1 MTLMMSIPNLDESL
15 PFSRLDLWNRM
26 IVSREGSNTLTI
38 SPGAAEEF
46 IRARARVDTPPL
58 TPEIRLWLGGP
69 VTELWEA
76 TEAVFGLHHSPPPY
90 WAYAWPGGQA
100 LARHVLDHPEIV
112 RGRRVLDFASGCG
125 VSAVAAA
132 LAGAESVI
140 AVEIDPLAIAATRL
154 AGELND
160 VTIDVRLAD
169 VVGDEMPEIDVVLA
183 GDICYE
189 RPMTE
194 RVMAWLRRLAARGC
208 PVLLGDP
215 GRAYLPREGLEKL
228 AVHTVP
234 TTLDLEDRTERVTS
248 VWRLP
253 G

>member
-1 MTLMMSIPNLDESL
+1 
-15 PFSRLDLWNRM
+15 M
-26 IVSREGSNTLTI
+26 IDRRKGSNGLSITLD
-38 SPGAAEEF
+38 AARGF
-46 IRARARVDTPPL
+46 IRERTRVDVPPL

-76 TEAVFGLHHSPPPY
+76 TETVFGLVNSPPPY

-100 LARHVLDHPEIV
+100 LARHALDHPEIV
-112 RGRRVLDFASGCG
+112 RGRRVLDFACGCG
-125 VSAVAAA
+125 VSAIAAA
-132 LAGAESVI
+132 LAGAESVS
-140 AVEIDPLAIAATRL
+140 AVEIDPLAIAATDL
-154 AGELND
+154 AAELNG
-160 VTIDVRLAD
+160 VTIDTRLAD
-169 VVGDEMPEIDVVLA
+169 VVDDEMPEIEVVLA

-194 RVMAWLRRLAARGC
+194 RVLAWLRRLAARGC

-234 TTLDLEDRTERVTS
+234 TTLDLEDRTERITS
-248 VWRLP
+248 VWRMP

>member
-1 MTLMMSIPNLDESL
+1 M
-15 PFSRLDLWNRM
+15 
-26 IVSREGSNTLTI
+26 TI
-38 SPGAAEEF
+38 SVEAAAAF
-46 IRARARVDTPPL
+46 VRAQTHVETPAL
-58 TPEIRLWLGGP
+58 TPEIRVLSGGE
-69 VTELWEA
+69 VTPLWEA
-76 TEAVFGLHHSPPPY
+76 VEAVFGLSGSPPPF

-112 RGRRVLDFASGCG
+112 RGRRVLDFACGCG

-132 LAGAESVI
+132 LAGASAVT

-154 AGELND
+154 VAELNG
-160 VTIDVRLAD
+160 VVIDARLAD
-169 VVGDEMPEIDVVLA
+169 VVGEEAPEIDVVLA

-194 RVMAWLRRLAARGC
+194 RVLAWLRGLAARGC

-215 GRAYLPREGLEKL
+215 GRAYLPREGLERL

-234 TTLDLEDRTERVTS
+234 TSYDLENRTERVTS

>member
-1 MTLMMSIPNLDESL
+1 MAAAGK
-15 PFSRLDLWNRM
+15 
-26 IVSREGSNTLTI
+26 GSNGLPI
-38 SPGAAEEF
+38 SPDDAEAF
-46 IRARARVDTPPL
+46 IRARAHVDTPPL
-58 TPEIRLWLGGP
+58 TPEIRLRLGGP

-76 TEAVFGLHHSPPPY
+76 TEAVFGLHNSPPPY
-90 WAYAWPGGQA
+90 WAFAWPGGQA

-112 RGRRVLDFASGCG
+112 RGRRVLDFACGCG

-132 LAGAESVI
+132 LAGAESVV

-154 AGELND
+154 AAELNN
-160 VTIDVRLAD
+160 VTIDARLAD
-169 VVGDEMPEIDVVLA
+169 VVGEAMAEIDVVLA

-194 RVMAWLRRLAARGC
+194 RVLAWLRRLAARGC

-234 TTLDLEDRTERVTS
+234 TTLDLEDRTERITS